1 MAQAVCSAAVVDRAS
16 ILCIHDLG
24 GLRRRDSRIVYW
36 AAMSKVSLINK
47 WALAGLMCVGLG
59 AWFTARPQDD
69 DPLDSLKVCKDTQ
82 KLIFENQFVRVIDDM
97 IPPGV
102 TEPRHRH
109 RHGVAVYLSDYVT
122 EQITDDGKKTLSQR
136 KLGMAQWAEPTI
148 HQVRNTGNTP
158 SHAIRIELKY

>member
-1 MAQAVCSAAVVDRAS
+1 MFTKWCAALVLV
-16 ILCIHDLG
+16 
-24 GLRRRDSRIVYW
+24 
-36 AAMSKVSLINK
+36 
-47 WALAGLMCVGLG
+47 AGLGF
-59 AWFTARPQDD
+59 WFTAKSQDD

-82 KLIFENQFVRVIDDM
+82 KLVFENQFVRVIDDT

-122 EQITDDGKKTLSQR
+122 EQITDDGKHTLQQR
-136 KLGMAQWAEPTI
+136 KLGLANWAEPII
-148 HQVRNTGNTP
+148 HQVRNTGTTP

>member
-1 MAQAVCSAAVVDRAS
+1 MMKS
-16 ILCIHDLG
+16 
-24 GLRRRDSRIVYW
+24 
-36 AAMSKVSLINK
+36 SLFNK
-47 WALAGLMCVGLG
+47 WAVAGLMCVALG
-59 AWFTARPQDD
+59 AWFAAKPQAGD

-82 KLIFENQFVRVIDDM
+82 KLIFENQFVRVIDDT

-122 EQITDDGKKTLSQR
+122 EQITDDGKKTLQQR
-136 KLGMAQWAEPTI
+136 KLGLANWSEAII
-148 HQVRNTGNTP
+148 HQVRNTGDTP